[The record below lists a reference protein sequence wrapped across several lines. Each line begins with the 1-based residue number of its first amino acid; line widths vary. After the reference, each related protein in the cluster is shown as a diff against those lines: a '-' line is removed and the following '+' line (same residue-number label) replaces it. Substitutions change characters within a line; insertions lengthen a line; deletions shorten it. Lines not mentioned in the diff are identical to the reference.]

1 MSGNAVT
8 FESAGWFGCECEE
21 ESRMAPGLGPEQP
34 VGGEQG
40 RRNDLGE
47 MGAQCWSL
55 GLPIKSQVQMSPAL
69 GTV

>member
-1 MSGNAVT
+1 
-8 FESAGWFGCECEE
+8 
-21 ESRMAPGLGPEQP
+21 MALGLGPEQP

-55 GLPIKSQVQMSPAL
+55 GLPIKS
-69 GTV
+69 